1 MRATHLVRRAHQ
13 VVCVGRADG
22 PTQPADGMGSEPRRV
37 GSNVSGRLTAV
48 QQTAG
53 AAIFRLVAGPEGE
66 RERERIHGTPGPRWF
81 DRGTPITTVHG
92 DASMFVGGIRA
103 VMMQSLH
110 PAAMTAVAEHSGYR
124 GDLWGR
130 LARTSTFLA
139 TTTFG
144 PAELAEEAVATVRR
158 IHDHVSGTLDD
169 GTPYVASD
177 PHLLAW
183 VHAAEVESFLAAHTA
198 YGLHPLDQAG
208 RDDYLAQTAVVAR
221 KLGVL
226 NPPTTEAELRRVMA
240 DFRPELRAI
249 PAAREAITYV
259 RLHPPLALPARAPY
273 AVLWA
278 AAIALMPEW
287 TRAELD
293 LPRRPRLERTVVP
306 RAGSLAVGAVRWAL
320 RPGQAAARALEPDPA

>member
-1 MRATHLVRRAHQ
+1 VS
-13 VVCVGRADG
+13 DG
-22 PTQPADGMGSEPRRV
+22 LA
-37 GSNVSGRLTAV
+37 AV
-48 QQTAG
+48 QQRVG

-66 RERERIHGTPGPRWF
+66 QERARIHGTPGPRWF
-81 DRGTPITTVHG
+81 ERGTPITTVHG
-92 DASMFVGGIRA
+92 DAAMFVGGIRA

-110 PAAMTAVAEHSGYR
+110 PAAMTAVADHSGFR

-139 TTTFG
+139 TTTFA
-144 PAELAEEAVATVRR
+144 PAELAEHAVATVRR
-158 IHDHVSGTLDD
+158 IHDHVTGTLED

-208 RDDYLAQTAVVAR
+208 RDEYLAQTAVIAR
-221 KLGVL
+221 KLGVID
-226 NPPTTEAELRRVMA
+226 PPTTEAELAQVMA

-249 PAAREAITYV
+249 PAARDAMSYV
-259 RLHPPLALPARAPY
+259 RLEPPLALPAKAPY

-278 AAIALMPEW
+278 TAIALMPAW
-287 TRAELD
+287 ARTELD
-293 LPRRPRLERTVVP
+293 LPEHPRLERTVIP
-306 RAGSLAVGAVRWAL
+306 LAGKVAVGAVRWAL
-320 RPGQAAARALEPDPA
+320 RPGQEATRALEPDPV

>member
-1 MRATHLVRRAHQ
+1 M
-13 VVCVGRADG
+13 
-22 PTQPADGMGSEPRRV
+22 
-37 GSNVSGRLTAV
+37 

-249 PAAREAITYV
+249 PAAREAISYV

-287 TRAELD
+287 TRAELG
-293 LPRRPRLERTVVP
+293 LPRRPRLERTVIP

>member
-1 MRATHLVRRAHQ
+1 MQ
-13 VVCVGRADG
+13 
-22 PTQPADGMGSEPRRV
+22 ERV
-37 GSNVSGRLTAV
+37 
-48 QQTAG
+48 G
-53 AAIFRLVAGPEGE
+53 AAIFRLVAGPQGE
-66 RERERIHGTPGPRWF
+66 DERARIHGTPGPRWF
-81 DRGTPITTVHG
+81 ERGTPITTVHG
-92 DASMFVGGIRA
+92 DAAMFVGGIRA

-110 PAAMTAVAEHSGYR
+110 PAAMTAVADHSGFR

-144 PAELAEEAVATVRR
+144 PAEHAERAVATVRR
-158 IHDHVSGTLDD
+158 IHEQVSGTLDD
-169 GTPYVASD
+169 GTPYAASD

-198 YGLHPLDQAG
+198 YGLRPLDRAG

-226 NPPTTEAELRRVMA
+226 DPPTTEAQLRRVMA

-249 PAAREAITYV
+249 PAARDAMAYV
-259 RLHPPLALPARAPY
+259 RLDPPLALPAKAPY

-278 AAIALMPEW
+278 AAIALMPAW
-287 TRAELD
+287 ARDELD
-293 LPRRPRLERTVVP
+293 LPSHPRLERTVIP
-306 RAGSLAVGAVRWAL
+306 LAGRAAVAAVRWAL
-320 RPGQAAARALEPDPA
+320 RPGQEATRALEPHPVAG